1 MTATNL
7 LEQAKQ
13 GDTQAIVSLMNKAL
27 EPKGITVQVS
37 IKDDSLT
44 ITAEAKEVPEQS
56 FFVDYVQKSIAKLN
70 LARIKFLYIRGQGT
84 GSKFPT
90 WRQTI
95 NLKEN
100 EVLPTPIINAQTSS
114 VNSKAKTNQFN
125 IFNILVQ
132 FREVINT
139 VFLGGILG
147 ILVFNLWWQRQPKD
161 LQYEYKIE
169 SFDDIVFDIGIN
181 KLGDEGWELVFARR
195 ALTGEEYSRKGIY
208 ECIFRRAK
216 VKESNKLISTQ

>member
-13 GDTQAIVSLMNKAL
+13 GDTQAIVTLMNKAL
-27 EPKGITVQVS
+27 EPKEITVKVS
-37 IKDDSLT
+37 IKDDNLT

-56 FFVDYVQKSIAKLN
+56 FFVDYVQKAVAKLN
-70 LARIKFLYIRGQGT
+70 LAKIKFLYIRGQVT
-84 GSKFPT
+84 GSKHPT

-95 NLKEN
+95 NLQ
-100 EVLPTPIINAQTSS
+100 VHQILPIPALNTQTSS
-114 VNSKAKTNQFN
+114 SNSKPKSNQFN
-125 IFNILVQ
+125 VFNILVQ
-132 FREVINT
+132 FREIINT
-139 VFLGGILG
+139 VFLGGIVG
-147 ILVFNLWWQRQPKD
+147 ILVFNLWWQQQPKN

-216 VKESNKLISTQ
+216 VNK

>member
-27 EPKGITVQVS
+27 EPKKITVKAS
-37 IKDDSLT
+37 IKDDSFT
-44 ITAEAKEVPEQS
+44 IIAEAKEVPEQS
-56 FFVDYVQKSIAKLN
+56 FFVDYVQTSIAKLQ
-70 LARIKFLYIRGQGT
+70 LRKIQFLYIRGQVT
-84 GSKFPT
+84 GSKFPA

-100 EVLPTPIINAQTSS
+100 EVLQTPIINTQTTSA
-114 VNSKAKTNQFN
+114 NSKAKSNQFN
-125 IFNILVQ
+125 IFNILIQ
-132 FREVINT
+132 CREIINT

-147 ILVFNLWWQRQPKD
+147 ILVFNLWWQQQPKN

-169 SFDDIVFDIGIN
+169 SFEDLVFDTGIN
-181 KLGDEGWELVFARR
+181 RLGDEGWELVFARR
-195 ALTGEEYSRKGIY
+195 ALTGEEYSRRGIY
-208 ECIFRRAK
+208 ECIFRRPI
-216 VKESNKLISTQ
+216 VKESNQQ